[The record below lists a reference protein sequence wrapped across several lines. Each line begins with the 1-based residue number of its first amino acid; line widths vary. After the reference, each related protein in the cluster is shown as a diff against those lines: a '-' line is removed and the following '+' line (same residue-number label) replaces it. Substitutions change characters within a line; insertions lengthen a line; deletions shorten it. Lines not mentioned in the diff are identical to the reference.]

1 MAPENPEDLPQP
13 PEEEFSAEDA
23 VRARLRDVRREPKV
37 QEALEQVEDFRKVKE
52 GEFSLAPHLRREVHK
67 VHRNLGHP
75 AKEVFLRAM
84 RHSGVKHHV
93 LDWVRHHFRCP
104 ACQARERPNPQRP
117 GHLLRALEFGQ
128 IVGLDL
134 LYIEIEGELKTFL
147 NMLDWGTN
155 FQQAALCQ
163 NRTAQE
169 DSAPPSI
176 TRTLK
181 SPWQNS
187 RTERAG
193 GVFKEKFK
201 AVYHAASAT
210 KDEVPMVVAEVAA
223 CRNRFMDRW
232 GFSPMQRVFGKTL
245 RMPASL
251 LSSDVLDQELME
263 LAATDP
269 IRRQWKIQELASQE
283 WLRRQDRSAIQRS
296 VHSKARNTDK
306 KDFKPGQWAYV
317 FRSTPQFRGWAGP
330 GVLLTESPS
339 GTGWWMSMRGRLWQ
353 VSTEQL
359 RHASPEENL
368 GAELV
373 LELFQELLERLKAP
387 GQVAYQDVTQD
398 EIPNESDFQEEELL
412 RLFRIE
418 DPGAPSQAAPAIED
432 DEDMTMTES
441 THLDDQPAPSTQPS
455 SRAPSKEEPSRPS
468 APPSRGVSFMDSAM
482 DPETPQLQ
490 DIPEED
496 QVMESAERTD
506 EVMREEEPETPS
518 LPSGPPPE
526 LASPIRVDEGSSG
539 SFRFG
544 PAPRARDDRP
554 TPYPFFEAPPSLP
567 RPPGHSLF
575 VDFTDFDK
583 AEDLQGLGITGSFVG
598 ATWRYDREQ
607 RRQIL
612 QPHKIHSTK
621 TFWSHSAEASFDY
634 NDRCVYVSK
643 AKSSFG
649 QVEFS
654 KLPEE
659 TKVQFRASRKKEMDS
674 LIKNQAVRILSV
686 EESLEFARLHPSQI
700 IDSKFVDRYKPK
712 SVELSTL
719 AEYKRRAIQE
729 GHLEAIELEQ
739 DQQNPKSR
747 LCAVGWLDPQ
757 IHEVERSAPT
767 PLSASIHCCLQLSA
781 TRRWKTKVKD
791 VKTAFLQ
798 SLPTTRSKML
808 ACRQPKDEPLPGCD
822 PRQLIL
828 LLTEIYGLV
837 SGPSWWRRTLLKLA
851 TEELH
856 YKVNEYDK
864 CVLTLPAPS
873 KGTGHG
879 KELTAGYMV
888 IEVDDIIEAG
898 GPEHQKLMAKVEKL
912 LTFGKIEELYSS
924 EGTSYAGRYLRQLE
938 DYSFVAHM
946 EEFIYTRLEPITMA
960 RKVLKKDAD
969 RIPLNEKEKTQL
981 RGLIAS
987 LNWVAR
993 ESRPDAAAGASI
1005 LASAFPEPKFSHIL
1019 QANDLVRH
1027 LKTFPLELKIHAIEE
1042 SKLRHFLIA
1051 DSAFDMSGKE
1061 KSQFGFLMGFTTPA

>member
-1 MAPENPEDLPQP
+1 M
-13 PEEEFSAEDA
+13 
-23 VRARLRDVRREPKV
+23 
-37 QEALEQVEDFRKVKE
+37 
-52 GEFSLAPHLRREVHK
+52 
-67 VHRNLGHP
+67 
-75 AKEVFLRAM
+75 
-84 RHSGVKHHV
+84 
-93 LDWVRHHFRCP
+93 
-104 ACQARERPNPQRP
+104 
-117 GHLLRALEFGQ
+117 
-128 IVGLDL
+128 
-134 LYIEIEGELKTFL
+134 
-147 NMLDWGTN
+147 
-155 FQQAALCQ
+155 
-163 NRTAQE
+163 
-169 DSAPPSI
+169 
-176 TRTLK
+176 
-181 SPWQNS
+181 
-187 RTERAG
+187 
-193 GVFKEKFK
+193 FKEKFK